1 MFAIDQFI
9 DSVQNGKKYFV
20 STFVTDETLRKSMN
34 GFVDAQTDFVKQIV
48 KLNNDMF
55 SYSTEQMMKHK
66 AK

>member
-1 MFAIDQFI
+1 MFAVDQFI
-9 DSVQNGKKYFV
+9 DTVQNGKKYFV

-48 KLNNDMF
+48 KLNNDLF
-55 SYSTEQMMKHK
+55 SYSTEQALKYK

>member
-1 MFAIDQFI
+1 
-9 DSVQNGKKYFV
+9 
-20 STFVTDETLRKSMN
+20 MN